1 MEWARLAVL
10 ANRHLVKVRLSPVSA
25 VRWEGLI
32 DMNTTDAGEGES
44 KLAGNKGGR
53 LALLIP
59 SVRDALS
66 NHLTFPQAELAGFEA
81 FDEVSTRVFPSALLG
96 AQGRDAVSWRACF
109 WNPSPPGTSPPQ
121 VTIQ

>member
-1 MEWARLAVL
+1 M
-10 ANRHLVKVRLSPVSA
+10 K
-25 VRWEGLI
+25 GKT
-32 DMNTTDAGEGES
+32 DMYASDGAGGES
-44 KLAGNKGGR
+44 KPSGSKGGR

-96 AQGRDAVSWRACF
+96 AQGRDTISWRACF
-109 WNPSPPGTSPPQ
+109 MNPPLLLGLHRRK
-121 VTIQ
+121 